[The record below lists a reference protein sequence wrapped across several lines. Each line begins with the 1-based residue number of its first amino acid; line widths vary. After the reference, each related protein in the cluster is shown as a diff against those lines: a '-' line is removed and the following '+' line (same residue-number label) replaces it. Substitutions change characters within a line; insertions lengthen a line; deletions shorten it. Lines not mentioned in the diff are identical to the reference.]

1 MMGKTSIHSPSPPP
15 GVVEEGGGFGWTEL
29 TRARDD
35 IDAHLLV
42 GRLEEA
48 GIETYT
54 IKDRTQLGAWMYGGS
69 DPWAPVAVLVRR
81 IQLEDARL
89 VLAEISFQGPS
100 AAPADEDRGGSGRSG
115 ALVWWA
121 LALAL
126 GLLLT
131 GIALSRTAAV
141 VGVCELPL
149 LCG

>member
-1 MMGKTSIHSPSPPP
+1 MMSVASINSPAPPP
-15 GVVEEGGGFGWTEL
+15 AGVAEDDGGFGWIEL

-48 GIETYT
+48 GIETHT

-81 IQLEDARL
+81 IQFEDARL
-89 VLAEISFQGPS
+89 VLAEISLAGPP
-100 AAPADEDRGGSGRSG
+100 AAPPDEAPNGSRRS

-131 GIALSRTAAV
+131 GIALSRTAQV

-149 LCG
+149 ICG